1 MTPGGIVMT
10 WKSNEARAKR
20 QKSSEN
26 VRQSFMFHYPFLGH
40 YFIVLAAGNA
50 AKRSNSPQNAA
61 QCSGPAKVQ
70 RNAAKCR
77 ESQRFAAGNRSANFF
92 SQYPSPEG
100 SATSFK
106 VRTKSWFSAIKL
118 GSRSQKRSPG
128 RVIGRARQGLTT
140 RRGVQ
145 EGWKANHERLQS
157 CRG

>member
-40 YFIVLAAGNA
+40 YFIVLAAWNA

-70 RNAAKCR
+70 RIAAEGRK
-77 ESQRFAAGNRSANFF
+77 SPRFAAPDAMLNFL
-92 SQYPSPEG
+92 SSYLSRKT
-100 SATSFK
+100 SATSF
-106 VRTKSWFSAIKL
+106 
-118 GSRSQKRSPG
+118 
-128 RVIGRARQGLTT
+128 
-140 RRGVQ
+140 
-145 EGWKANHERLQS
+145 
-157 CRG
+157 